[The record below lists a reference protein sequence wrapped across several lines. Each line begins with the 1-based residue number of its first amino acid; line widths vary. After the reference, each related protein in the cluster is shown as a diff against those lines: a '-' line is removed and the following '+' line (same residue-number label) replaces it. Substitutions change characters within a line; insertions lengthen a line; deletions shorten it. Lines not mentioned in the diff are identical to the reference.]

1 MSSTAR
7 RVAILISGRG
17 SNMVALIR
25 AAKDPAFPAQIVGV
39 VSDKSDAAGLKLAEV
54 EGIPNRAIQRKDFAD
69 KHAHEAAIDAA
80 LAEMGAEIV
89 CLAGYM
95 RLLTAEFTQRWQG
108 RMINIHPSLL
118 PSFKGLESH
127 ARALEAGLTI
137 HGCTVHF
144 VTPDMD
150 AGPIIMQAAV
160 PVLPGDDVAALSARV
175 LKAEHQIYPA
185 ALRMVATGDVAMQG
199 GRAILAR
206 PELYA
211 TSGPMLYSPL
221 PVSTATDR
229 DGSIDLETLARSTP

>member
-144 VTPDMD
+144 VTPDVD
-150 AGPIIMQAAV
+150 CGPIVAQAEV
-160 PVLPGDDVAALSARV
+160 RVEPGDDPATLAARV
-175 LKAEHQIYPA
+175 LEQEHRLLPEVVGRFCA
-185 ALRMVATGDVAMQG
+185 GRLRLEDGRVRTVDTAM
-199 GRAILAR
+199 
-206 PELYA
+206 P
-211 TSGPMLYSPL
+211 
-221 PVSTATDR
+221 
-229 DGSIDLETLARSTP
+229 